1 MFELAHGYAREGMG
15 AYVRLQEHEFA
26 LEPHGYTATRHQRE
40 VGAGY
45 FDTVAGIV
53 SGGQASTL
61 ALTGSTEEQQF
72 HSKGG
77 SCMSRITNP
86 PPPPAPGPRPRLRRH
101 PGGPTRGTRRCFVRE
116 LLSERFDVSRTPIR
130 EALRRLAALGLVSF
144 VPNRGVRV
152 RTISRDELHE
162 AFLVRA
168 ELEGLATE
176 RAAPAHDPRAARRTR
191 RRRAPL
197 RRAHHPPADNARRGV
212 DDTALA
218 SEWMRA
224 NHAFHDVIY
233 EAAEAPYIASVA
245 RAARRTFAGQVSW
258 VARTELDDLYARND
272 AQHRAIRA
280 ALAAGSPEGA
290 RALAHEHVLSSS
302 RLLEAILDIV
312 EAQVAR
318 ARTARS
324 ALRGHVEAAAA
335 SARRRADAPG
345 RRTTGRRSARP
356 AASLRDSSSRARG
369 FASSA
374 SSAASRTRS
383 GE

>member
-1 MFELAHGYAREGMG
+1 VADSTKADDI
-15 AYVRLQEHEFA
+15 AIV
-26 LEPHGYTATRHQRE
+26 LEDE
-40 VGAGY
+40 
-45 FDTVAGIV
+45 IV
-53 SGGQASTL
+53 SGAI
-61 ALTGSTEEQQF
+61 AAGSV
-72 HSKGG
+72 
-77 SCMSRITNP
+77 
-86 PPPPAPGPRPRLRRH
+86 LRQ
-101 PGGPTRGTRRCFVRE
+101 E

-144 VPNRGVRV
+144 EPNKGVRV
-152 RTISRDELHE
+152 RTLSRAELRE

-176 RAAPAHDPRAARRTR
+176 RAAPRMTPELLAALDTAEHRFAELTAR
-191 RRRAPL
+191 L
-197 RRAHHPPADNARRGV
+197 RENARRGI
-212 DDTALA
+212 DDTQLA

-233 EAAEAPYIASVA
+233 EAADAPYVANVA

-312 EAQVAR
+312 EAQR
-318 ARTARS
+318 
-324 ALRGHVEAAAA
+324 LNG
-335 SARRRADAPG
+335 
-345 RRTTGRRSARP
+345 
-356 AASLRDSSSRARG
+356 
-369 FASSA
+369 
-374 SSAASRTRS
+374 
-383 GE
+383 